1 MNRSGSQN
9 TIKSQSNTNNDNV
22 SLLLEQSMKSQFLS
36 NTVMRDK
43 SPNRFKIQQIS
54 EKLSNMQ
61 VSAKDERKRREIQ
74 IEKEINELGKRVNN
88 EQSHINLDDQFK
100 EIQK

>member
-1 MNRSGSQN
+1 
-9 TIKSQSNTNNDNV
+9 
-22 SLLLEQSMKSQFLS
+22 
-36 NTVMRDK
+36 MRDK